1 MTTIVLV
8 VDSSRV
14 EEVIS
19 SMKLDSHK
27 RLSVNVEGLRFHCQ

>member
-27 RLSVNVEGLRFHCQ
+27 RLM